1 MASQNIN
8 QYVRPNLFPKLSLD
22 AHDMSLTSD
31 EMDFNQEVVFS
42 PYLIAQTYGN
52 RLPFYFDINNPET
65 AQNLT
70 LTYKN
75 YNRDNIFVSQN
86 YYNPK
91 DLDLKCFTSSTSC
104 DIGLTGV
111 DNGLVEYMTGQTITF
126 TQGLLSNAEKFDRLS
141 FDRRLKLFQVTAN
154 TALDIVR
161 FSGFPDVVLYE
172 VVSKFSPFEGR
183 YHELY
188 GGFYQGFYRLFGY
201 DYNIFPERMNKG
213 WSVEMLLKPRLK
225 DEFFPGPGETTLN
238 KIYPKNKNTFFYFGT
253 RAENKFYHHAD
264 GTPNCFT
271 GYTRITT
278 PLTGLTTCAC
288 CNKTITDSRCIFV
301 YPPRS
306 EGGVHDP
313 HVNYGCDKCNGN
325 PSKSISCGC
334 GCGEIKCESC
344 GWECQ
349 THKCESVIFPTPT
362 PTPSPTPISEGC
374 ILPPVC
380 TPSCTKCETC
390 NDCDTCPPNTGFT
403 SIEDTCEKDPLYD
416 SLSNALSFR
425 LCGEPKNPQ
434 IGVRVLLFTGDCE
447 TTGSCSTTGV
457 TYTTGYTVL
466 DYCSP
471 PIYPDCFKINPAW
484 LDLEHWFQVDAVW
497 ERYTW
502 FDDCDLWYRGG
513 LGDITKKLYLQ
524 SLANNTSSLIT
535 VPYTRPEAEEAEKI
549 EIVNLNEKWLL
560 EKKYRKGRLKIY
572 INGKLFWTIEDFE
585 EIIPR
590 ALNTDKE
597 KQVGVPFNVSWG
609 GGTQGLRE
617 NLTFRACSVWNYS
630 IGDVTTD
637 ITYLDCF
644 GEPQILS
651 NLTNETG
658 TIIAKWDDTPVIT
671 NPSSTNILTL
681 VTREEILYFGPYQQ
695 DPENFPTND
704 LTGTTFNGLKTNILI
719 EQNFAGT
726 FEGAISQFRMYVT
739 PLSAPE
745 VKHNFLLLKNTFRMF
760 NPDCPDCTTLECLP
774 DDFGYTT
781 GDTPTPTATTTT
793 TTFNP
798 TTTTTTTFNP
808 ITTTTTNIDPQPL
821 GRIYIED
828 KRDKLFLIENRL
840 QFRPTTLTSKY
851 WDSEEWWGNQGNTP
865 QCVGYAWAHWIEDGP
880 IKHGGVPPIINP
892 TTIYKQAQRLDE
904 WVGENYDGT
913 SVRGGA
919 KYLKNTGKISSYL
932 WTYDL
937 AVLINTVL
945 VKGPVVVGT
954 NWYQGM
960 FYPNR
965 NGLIKVSGRIAG
977 GHAYVINGVDL
988 RTKLFRIKNS
998 WGRSWGKNGYA
1009 FISFSDMQRL
1019 INEQGEIC
1027 LAIENNF

>member
-126 TQGLLSNAEKFDRLS
+126 TQGLLSNSEKFDRLS

-213 WSVEMLLKPRLK
+213 WSVEMLLKPRLE

-334 GCGEIKCESC
+334 GCGEVKCESC

-471 PIYPDCFKINPAW
+471 PIYPDCFNKPCVVR
-484 LDLEHWFQVDAVW
+484 LRTLVPS
-497 ERYTW
+497 R
-502 FDDCDLWYRGG
+502 CG
-513 LGDITKKLYLQ
+513 LG
-524 SLANNTSSLIT
+524 
-535 VPYTRPEAEEAEKI
+535 KI
-549 EIVNLNEKWLL
+549 H
-560 EKKYRKGRLKIY
+560 
-572 INGKLFWTIEDFE
+572 
-585 EIIPR
+585 
-590 ALNTDKE
+590 
-597 KQVGVPFNVSWG
+597 
-609 GGTQGLRE
+609 
-617 NLTFRACSVWNYS
+617 
-630 IGDVTTD
+630 
-637 ITYLDCF
+637 
-644 GEPQILS
+644 
-651 NLTNETG
+651 
-658 TIIAKWDDTPVIT
+658 
-671 NPSSTNILTL
+671 L
-681 VTREEILYFGPYQQ
+681 VR
-695 DPENFPTND
+695 
-704 LTGTTFNGLKTNILI
+704 
-719 EQNFAGT
+719 
-726 FEGAISQFRMYVT
+726 
-739 PLSAPE
+739 
-745 VKHNFLLLKNTFRMF
+745 
-760 NPDCPDCTTLECLP
+760 
-774 DDFGYTT
+774 
-781 GDTPTPTATTTT
+781 
-793 TTFNP
+793 
-798 TTTTTTTFNP
+798 
-808 ITTTTTNIDPQPL
+808 
-821 GRIYIED
+821 
-828 KRDKLFLIENRL
+828 
-840 QFRPTTLTSKY
+840 
-851 WDSEEWWGNQGNTP
+851 
-865 QCVGYAWAHWIEDGP
+865 
-880 IKHGGVPPIINP
+880 
-892 TTIYKQAQRLDE
+892 
-904 WVGENYDGT
+904 
-913 SVRGGA
+913 
-919 KYLKNTGKISSYL
+919 
-932 WTYDL
+932 
-937 AVLINTVL
+937 
-945 VKGPVVVGT
+945 
-954 NWYQGM
+954 
-960 FYPNR
+960 
-965 NGLIKVSGRIAG
+965 
-977 GHAYVINGVDL
+977 
-988 RTKLFRIKNS
+988 
-998 WGRSWGKNGYA
+998 
-1009 FISFSDMQRL
+1009 
-1019 INEQGEIC
+1019 
-1027 LAIENNF
+1027 